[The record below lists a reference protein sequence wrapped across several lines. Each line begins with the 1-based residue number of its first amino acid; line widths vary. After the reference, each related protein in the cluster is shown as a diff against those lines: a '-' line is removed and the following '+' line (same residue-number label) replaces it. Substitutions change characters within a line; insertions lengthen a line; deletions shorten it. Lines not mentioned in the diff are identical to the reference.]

1 MKDSKR
7 VLVVA
12 PHPDDEIL
20 GCGGSLLRLQNSGAD
35 IYWLIVT
42 HMNEALGYSA
52 DQVQKRNQEIQSVAK
67 GVGVTRVFN
76 LEFPP
81 ARLDTLPLSD
91 LVGAFVQVVE
101 TVEPDT
107 LLIPNRGDVH
117 SDHKIVFD
125 ACSPL
130 SKSFRFPYIKNIK
143 VYETLSE
150 TDFSIN
156 PDAKPFQP
164 DFYFD
169 ITDFLDEKTKLM
181 SLYESEV
188 APSPFPRNGDALE
201 ALARLR
207 GQVAGCRY
215 AEAFMTL
222 KNVQ

>member
-1 MKDSKR
+1 MKYSKR

-20 GCGGSLLRLQNSGAD
+20 GCGGSLLRLQKAGAE

-42 HMNEALGYSA
+42 HMNEGVGYSA
-52 DQVQKRNQEIQSVAK
+52 DQVQKRNQEIQAVAD
-67 GVGVTRVFN
+67 GVGISQVFN
-76 LEFPP
+76 FEFPP
-81 ARLDTLPLSD
+81 ARLDTIPMSD
-91 LVGAFVQVVE
+91 LVAAFIQVAEAVK
-101 TVEPDT
+101 PDT

-130 SKSFRFPYIKNIK
+130 TKSFRFPYIKNIK

-164 DFYFD
+164 NFYFD
-169 ITDFLDEKTKLM
+169 ITDFLEQKTELM

-188 APSPFPRNGDALE
+188 APPPFPRNGDALE
-201 ALARLR
+201 ALAKLR
-207 GQVAGCRY
+207 GQVAGCQY